1 MGWCDRI
8 LYNSLPDMVGTLE
21 PEVSPGGRVDLEGAP
36 CDNYFA
42 ITGQLMAS
50 DHSAIACGFNLKVW
64 EVPSWP
70 RSWPNFSLSQLHSH
84 RNAWANL
91 HILGQP
97 DTFLA
102 QGAGGAGPARL
113 RLQAAD
119 IRREGGAR
127 SHCRFVLPSIRFIP
141 DSLTYSVPLFLKRQ
155 CDNPTRRSRATSRPS
170 TSSWCAPSPALLTSR
185 QAPFA
190 VCITSTLYT
199 QHTKNAPLSLP
210 RGAATGFLPRG
221 ADGSAG
227 GR

>member
-1 MGWCDRI
+1 MPGWCDRI

-91 HILGQP
+91 HILANLTRFSLKVREVP
-97 DTFLA
+97 DL
-102 QGAGGAGPARL
+102 PVSVYKL
-113 RLQAAD
+113 RIFDAKVGLGRIVALY
-119 IRREGGAR
+119 
-127 SHCRFVLPSIRFIP
+127 C
-141 DSLTYSVPLFLKRQ
+141 
-155 CDNPTRRSRATSRPS
+155 RPS
-170 TSSWCAPSPALLTSR
+170 ALY
-185 QAPFA
+185 Q
-190 VCITSTLYT
+190 I
-199 QHTKNAPLSLP
+199 H
-210 RGAATGFLPRG
+210 
-221 ADGSAG
+221 
-227 GR
+227 